1 MSTPLAHLLRPTKLD
16 DMVGQEHLLQENSPF
31 RKALNRTTANSYL
44 FWGPPGCGKTT
55 LAKLVAQ
62 YIEREFLELS
72 AVSDGLPKLRS
83 CIEIAQ
89 SNRQFGGN
97 GAVLFVDE
105 IHRWNKSQQD
115 ALLPHVESGLI
126 CLIGATTENPYHS
139 INKALRSRCWT
150 LELYPLGTVDLC
162 RVLKKGL
169 DHLEMDAEDGVVEKI
184 ADFASGDARRAL
196 SLLEQ
201 ASPLAQKDLLSLESL
216 QHFIHRDLLHD
227 ATGDAHYDVTSALIK
242 SMRGSDPDASLYW
255 LARMIA
261 GGEDPMFIARR
272 LVIFASEDIGNA
284 DLRALPIA
292 TACLTAIEKIGLPEG
307 ELILGHTCTYLACA
321 PKSNASKI
329 AIRQAMQFVQN
340 YGHAPVPKNIAQHH
354 IGYKNPHDF
363 PNGIVDQPYWPPTVK
378 PTRFYS
384 PKPIGDEDVI
394 RKRLAWWAQKKKSE

>member
-1 MSTPLAHLLRPTKLD
+1 MSTPLAHLLRPTKLE
-16 DMVGQEHLLQENSPF
+16 DMVGQEHLLQDNTPF
-31 RKALNRTTANSYL
+31 RKSLQSTSANSYL

-55 LAKLVAQ
+55 LAKLIAQ

-72 AVSDGLPKLRS
+72 AVADGLPKLRS
-83 CIEIAQ
+83 CIEMAQ

-105 IHRWNKSQQD
+105 IHRWNKAQQD

-139 INKALRSRCWT
+139 INKALRSRCWV
-150 LELYPLGTVDLC
+150 LELQPLSLVDLLQ
-162 RVLKKGL
+162 VLHKGL
-169 DHLEMDAEDGVVEKI
+169 LHLHLQVEDGVLEHI
-184 ADFASGDARRAL
+184 ASFASGDARRAL
-196 SLLEQ
+196 ALLEQ
-201 ASPLAQKDLLSLESL
+201 AAPLASDKVLQLAHLQNFMQK
-216 QHFIHRDLLHD
+216 DLLHD
-227 ATGDAHYDVTSALIK
+227 ASGDAHYDVTSALIK
-242 SMRGSDPDASLYW
+242 AMRGSDPDASLYW

-307 ELILGHTCTYLACA
+307 ELILGHTCAFLACA
-321 PKSNASKI
+321 PKSNASKL
-329 AIRQAMQFVQN
+329 AIRQAMDFVRRN
-340 YGHAPVPKNIAQHH
+340 GSASVPKHIAQHNM
-354 IGYKNPHDF
+354 GYKNPHDF
-363 PNGIVDQPYWPPTVK
+363 PNGLVAQSYWPK
-378 PTRFYS
+378 EISPTRFYT

-394 RKRLAWWAQKKKSE
+394 RKRLAWWSQRKN